1 MVTVTPFKLMIGLL
15 AVAGAAKAAT
25 SLPITAQDT
34 APARLILASASEP
47 ASEPASQPAAATRAG
62 GKAEDKAGTQ
72 PAGAAAVASAATAA
86 APSAPA
92 KCQTPEEILQS
103 LRQERALIDRQKAAL
118 AAREAKLSLARQGVD
133 AETQRLKALKAEV
146 AGLLKKATAAHD
158 ADLARLVKLYQAMKP
173 QDAAAIL
180 NNSDLEVTVMVLST
194 MNERKAAPIMAQ
206 MAPDRVRAVSKI
218 ILERAKLPGDQ
229 NVVRVKLND

>member
-25 SLPITAQDT
+25 SLPIARQDT
-34 APARLILASASEP
+34 APARLILAAASAP
-47 ASEPASQPAAATRAG
+47 ASAPAPAAAAAKAG
-62 GKAEDKAGTQ
+62 GQPAKAE
-72 PAGAAAVASAATAA
+72 AVVPAATAV

-103 LRQERALIDRQKAAL
+103 FQQERALIDRQKAAL

-133 AETQRLKALKAEV
+133 TETQRLKALKAEV

-158 ADLARLVKLYQAMKP
+158 ADLERLVKLYQTMKP

-180 NNSDLEVTVMVLST
+180 NSSDLEVTVMVLST